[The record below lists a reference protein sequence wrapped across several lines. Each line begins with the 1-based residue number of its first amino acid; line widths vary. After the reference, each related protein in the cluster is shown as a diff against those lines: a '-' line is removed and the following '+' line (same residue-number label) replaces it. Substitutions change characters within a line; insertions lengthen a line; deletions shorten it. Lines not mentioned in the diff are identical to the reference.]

1 MEYYVGGGSEG
12 GSSGSRWRLMKQ
24 IGSGS
29 FGDIYLGVNCV
40 SGEPV
45 AVKLE
50 PVTARHPQLEA
61 EFKLYQ
67 LLNKT
72 GTVGSPGV
80 AKVMHFA
87 KELRHNVLVMELLG
101 PSLEELFNFCS
112 RRFSVKTV
120 LMLADQMLSRLEYL
134 HSQGWVHQD
143 VKPDNFTMGQ
153 GAAMQT
159 VYLIDFG
166 LCKRY
171 LDFKGRHIPYR
182 EDRHLTGTA
191 RYASVNAHLGL
202 EQSRRDDLES
212 LGYCLAY
219 FLSSQL
225 PWQGLKANNKR
236 QKYERISECKMQTS
250 VESLCQGFPCSELA
264 MLINYCRSLHFD
276 EAPDYAYLRQLLRIA
291 MRQLGYQFDWAFDW
305 IVLRNQICSQ
315 PPQQPVMQQQ

>member
-1 MEYYVGGGSEG
+1 
-12 GSSGSRWRLMKQ
+12 MKQ

-50 PVTARHPQLEA
+50 PVTAGSPQLEA

-80 AKVMHFA
+80 AKVMHFCQGA
-87 KELRHNVLVMELLG
+87 ATQCAGDGAAWDVSLR
-101 PSLEELFNFCS
+101 SCSTFCS
-112 RRFSVKTV
+112 AG
-120 LMLADQMLSRLEYL
+120 ADAWPIRLSAYVEYL

-143 VKPDNFTMGQ
+143 VQARQFQLWAKGQ
-153 GAAMQT
+153 PCRP

-171 LDFKGRHIPYR
+171 LDFKGRHIPYIER
-182 EDRHLTGTA
+182 TA
-191 RYASVNAHLGL
+191 PSCPGRVSK
-202 EQSRRDDLES
+202 
-212 LGYCLAY
+212 
-219 FLSSQL
+219 
-225 PWQGLKANNKR
+225 PINKR

-276 EAPDYAYLRQLLRIA
+276 ELRITLICA
-291 MRQLGYQFDWAFDW
+291 NCCALPCLGYQFDWAFDW

-315 PPQQPVMQQQ
+315 PPQQPVMQQAVNCSLMLGDFVVSSPI

>member
-1 MEYYVGGGSEG
+1 MLVPGTGCQPQNSTSDLAIQEEIMTDPLQFNLGARLGSVLTLLNCINSLADYSADFPILAMHSEHDTITACEPTKQFVQRAVSADKELQVFQNVRHQLHKRVRTVSIADSQENYRLAARTGLTEWSTTLAEAAEG

-120 LMLADQMLSRLEYL
+120 LMLADQMLSVWNTCI
-134 HSQGWVHQD
+134 GWVHQD

-159 VYLIDFG
+159 VYLIDFAA
-166 LCKRY
+166 CAS
-171 LDFKGRHIPYR
+171 
-182 EDRHLTGTA
+182 GT
-191 RYASVNAHLGL
+191 
-202 EQSRRDDLES
+202 
-212 LGYCLAY
+212 
-219 FLSSQL
+219 
-225 PWQGLKANNKR
+225 WTLKAGTSPI
-236 QKYERISECKMQTS
+236 ERT
-250 VESLCQGFPCSELA
+250 
-264 MLINYCRSLHFD
+264 
-276 EAPDYAYLRQLLRIA
+276 
-291 MRQLGYQFDWAFDW
+291 
-305 IVLRNQICSQ
+305 
-315 PPQQPVMQQQ
+315 